1 MGTSGDRMSQAEGA
15 GSAELWDRSALGVFG
30 LFRKQQ
36 GAMLAEGDGGRKWV
50 RLERGV
56 DCEGLA
62 GHCKYLAFSQE
73 GMGTKRRA
81 LHRWHNLGCT
91 PPNVLLIDMNNS

>member
-1 MGTSGDRMSQAEGA
+1 MGTSGDRMYQAEGA

-36 GAMLAEGDGGRKWV
+36 GAMLAEGDGGREWV
-50 RLERGV
+50 TLQRGV

-62 GHCKYLAFSQE
+62 GHCKYLAFTQE

>member
-1 MGTSGDRMSQAEGA
+1 MGTAGDRMSQAEGA
-15 GSAELWDRSALGVFG
+15 GSAVLWDRSTLGVFG

-36 GAMLAEGDGGRKWV
+36 GAMLAEGDGGREWV

-56 DCEGLA
+56 DCEALA
-62 GHCKYLAFSQE
+62 GCCKHLAFTQE

-91 PPNVLLIDMNNS
+91 PPNVLLIDTNNL